1 MPEMMRVD
9 SFLSLFFFILSNCK
23 KRKFSSKLGLRLAA
37 LWESPRDGNMCVSIF
52 LSVLAK
58 CNFRL
63 FIAFRVSRRRGM
75 EIPKPAR
82 RPRHVCR
89 CHKLA
94 PARSRIVANCK
105 LFFALC
111 REEYYMARKKV
122 IRLFF
127 SREII

>member
-9 SFLSLFFFILSNCK
+9 SSLLYFSLSCQTVRNES
-23 KRKFSSKLGLRLAA
+23 FSSKLGLRLAA
-37 LWESPRDGNMCVSIF
+37 LWESPRDGSMYVSIF
-52 LSVLAK
+52 LSMLAK

-82 RPRHVCR
+82 SPRHVCR
-89 CHKLA
+89 CRKLA

-105 LFFALC
+105 LFFTLC
-111 REEYYMARKKV
+111 REEYYMGLEKK
-122 IRLFF
+122 LSACF
-127 SREII
+127 SRER